1 MLYLLFDK
9 STKDKKN
16 FMVITALQQF
26 RIDVHDDVFQVGVD
40 IQGFRSG
47 FPRAV
52 AGLLQPAERHM
63 GLAAVSSGI
72 DDSHARSNILSEC
85 DGPVEAAG
93 VNTGGKAVG

>member
-1 MLYLLFDK
+1 MPINTLKQL
-9 STKDKKN
+9 
-16 FMVITALQQF
+16 
-26 RIDVHDDVFQVGVD
+26 RIDIHDDVFQVGVD

-72 DDSHARSNILSEC
+72 DDGHTCLDLLGKCN
-85 DGPVEAAG
+85 GPVEAAG
-93 VNTGGKAVG
+93 MNTGGKAVG

>member
-47 FPRAV
+47 LPRAV

-72 DDSHARSNILSEC
+72 DDGYTRLNLLGKRNS
-85 DGPVEAAG
+85 PVEAAG
-93 VNTGGKAVG
+93 MNTGGKTVG